1 MADQHEDDPNAE
13 RHDETW
19 PGVAAAYAAWPSGAP
34 VIRQIPPPQERLD
47 PRARTIW
54 LLNNLIATAIIMIP
68 IVAIAIGLGRWT
80 DISRIWTF
88 GTPLVL
94 LIVQLVVAWIDPLIR
109 YRQWRFEIREDE
121 VDLKHGLIT
130 HTRQVVPM
138 SRIQHVDT
146 RQGPIERR
154 YGLASVIFYT
164 AAGSMEIPALSVE
177 RAGDVRNQ
185 IAALAKVHDDL

>member
-1 MADQHEDDPNAE
+1 MADQHEDDANGE

-19 PGVAAAYAAWPSGAP
+19 PGVAAAYAAWPTGVP
-34 VIRQIPPPQERLD
+34 VVRHIPPPQERLD

-54 LLNNLIATAIIMIP
+54 LINNLIATVIAMIV
-68 IVAIAIGLGRWT
+68 IVAIAVGLDRWT
-80 DISRIWTF
+80 DISRVWIF
-88 GTPLVL
+88 GTPFVL
-94 LIVQLVVAWIDPLIR
+94 LIIQFVAAWIDPLIR

-130 HTRQVVPM
+130 YTRQVVPM